1 MGKLQS
7 NYLASVNACSGVKM
21 QEYMSLRSIVD
32 TASYSPAAYLQA
44 VVKWNQRKH
53 LAQLRTG
60 SHWLAVETGR
70 FGAARVERELRL
82 CQRCEESS
90 IDDVEHMI
98 FDCSGLEVERQKH
111 QSLFASGRV
120 ALVDFLQQDQIE
132 LAAFVHG
139 CFKACKG

>member
-1 MGKLQS
+1 M
-7 NYLASVNACSGVKM
+7 
-21 QEYMSLRSIVD
+21 
-32 TASYSPAAYLQA
+32 
-44 VVKWNQRKH
+44 
-53 LAQLRTG
+53 
-60 SHWLAVETGR
+60 
-70 FGAARVERELRL
+70 ERELRL

-111 QSLFASGRV
+111 QYLFASGRV

-139 CFKACKG
+139 CFKACKA